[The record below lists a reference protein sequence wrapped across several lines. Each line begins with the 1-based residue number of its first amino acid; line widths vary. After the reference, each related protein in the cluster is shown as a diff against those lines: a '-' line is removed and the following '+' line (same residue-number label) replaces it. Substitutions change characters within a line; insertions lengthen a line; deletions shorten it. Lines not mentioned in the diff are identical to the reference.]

1 MPHLVLKGC
10 VIDGKKASAGDV
22 IDSIGVDE
30 KNALLAMHRIEEIA
44 VKAPPAETNRSVGL
58 GKSDNPAP
66 RRRGRPRRED

>member
-1 MPHLVLKGC
+1 M
-10 VIDGKKASAGDV
+10 IDGKKASAGDV
-22 IDSIGVDE
+22 VDSIGVDE